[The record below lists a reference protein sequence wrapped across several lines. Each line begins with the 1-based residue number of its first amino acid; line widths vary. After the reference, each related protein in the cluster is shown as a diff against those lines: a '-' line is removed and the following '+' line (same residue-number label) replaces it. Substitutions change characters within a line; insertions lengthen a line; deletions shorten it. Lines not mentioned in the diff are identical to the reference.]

1 MGSEADWGFD
11 AVRGGCGQ
19 QTTETKSAQHDA
31 VTIRING
38 EENVQLAGLR
48 STGRHGDGVWV
59 LSLWCFAS
67 RTWKWAVM
75 FFAVHRMGQVR
86 KIVSERAALP

>member
-1 MGSEADWGFD
+1 MVLVHVGTVVVLTTSETSTTGML
-11 AVRGGCGQ
+11 AVLSY
-19 QTTETKSAQHDA
+19 TTVA
-31 VTIRING
+31 VG
-38 EENVQLAGLR
+38 DMAAKLAGLR